1 MAFGSVLASLRDN
14 DAVRQFTSSVPLA
27 RSVVDRFI
35 GGEDLT
41 DAMAK
46 ATALA
51 DDGYHVCL
59 APIDHER
66 TTITAAINQLK
77 ACGLEHTG
85 ELSIRMGALGEST
98 RERRQAVHAI
108 AEQAAPLAI
117 TLEAEGDANE
127 ELSVVLDNLAA
138 LGNLGITVAA
148 NQRRAEADCKELA
161 STPARVRL
169 VKGAF
174 ATDDEHAF
182 GNGPELDKA
191 FVRCMKALMAG
202 SCRPMIATHDD
213 RLLEIATALA
223 TRHGRAQGTYE
234 FQFYLGVNPKL
245 AERMVSAGDDV
256 RIYIPYGEGWYQHL
270 LGRLAIRPASLG
282 LLWKGITG

>member
-1 MAFGSVLASLRDN
+1 MAFGSVLASIRES
-14 DAVRQFTSSVPLA
+14 DAVRQLTSNVPIA
-27 RSVVDRFI
+27 RNVVDRFI
-35 GGEDLT
+35 GGEELA
-41 DAMAK
+41 DAMSK
-46 ATALA
+46 AVTLA

-59 APIDHER
+59 APIDHQR

-77 ACGLEHTG
+77 AAGLEDTA
-85 ELSIRMGALGEST
+85 ELSIRMSELGAST

-108 AEQAAPLAI
+108 ADEAAPLGVTI
-117 TLEAEGDANE
+117 EAEGDPTE

-138 LGNLGITVAA
+138 FPHLGLTIAA

-161 STPARVRL
+161 KTPARVRL

-174 ATDDEHAF
+174 ATSKELAF
-182 GNGPELDKA
+182 PNGPELDKA
-191 FVRCMKALMAG
+191 FVRCLKVLMAG
-202 SCRPMIATHDD
+202 SCHPMVATHDD

-223 TRHGRAQGTYE
+223 TRNQRKQGTYE
-234 FQFYLGVNPKL
+234 FEFYLGVNAKL
-245 AERMVSAGDDV
+245 AERLVNAGDDV

-282 LLWKGITG
+282 LLWKGITS